1 MLGIEV
7 ILVLNQPSRQTVRK
21 TDKLTNLEAG
31 NSLGRIAQWLA
42 VSAMASFLYAFPL
55 SPV

>member
-7 ILVLNQPSRQTVRK
+7 ILVLSQPSRQTVRK